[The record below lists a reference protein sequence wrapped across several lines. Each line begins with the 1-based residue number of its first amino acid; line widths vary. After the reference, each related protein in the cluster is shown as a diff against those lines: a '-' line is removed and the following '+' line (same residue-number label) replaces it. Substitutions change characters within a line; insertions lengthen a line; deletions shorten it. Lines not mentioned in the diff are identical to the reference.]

1 MFKAVINA
9 DILKDSIEAIST
21 LVEEAK
27 LRLSKDGISIK
38 AVDPANV
45 AMISFDLHPD
55 AFESYECT
63 DGEIGLNLE
72 TLVDIL
78 SMAERSDKIEI
89 ELDSEAH
96 NLLLRMGGL
105 AYTLSLTDL
114 AAMRKEP
121 KVPSLELPAK
131 VTLKGRDLY
140 RAVKAAEKV
149 SDHLAFGVDGNAFFM
164 EAEGDTNRVRLQLTK
179 DELIGLD
186 ASGPVRSLFS
196 LDYLSDMGK
205 AISKAN
211 EVTIHLGKDYPVKI
225 NFSVAGG
232 KGKVEYLLAPRIESD

>member
-21 LVEEAK
+21 LVDEAK
-27 LRLSKDGISIK
+27 LKLSKDGISIN

-45 AMISFDLHPD
+45 AMISFGLHPD

-78 SMAERSDKIEI
+78 SMTERSDKIEI
-89 ELDSEAH
+89 ELDPEEH
-96 NLLLRMGGL
+96 NLLLKMGGL
-105 AYTLSLTDL
+105 AYTLSLIDL

-131 VTLKGRDLY
+131 VTLKGSDL
-140 RAVKAAEKV
+140 RLAIKAAEKV
-149 SDHLAFGVDGNAFFM
+149 SDHLALGVDGSTFFM
-164 EAEGDTNRVRLQLTK
+164 EAESDTNRVRFQLTK
-179 DELIGLD
+179 DELISLD
-186 ASGPVRSLFS
+186 ASGPARSLFS
-196 LDYLSDMGK
+196 LDYLSDMSK

-211 EVTIHLGKDYPVKI
+211 EVTVHLGKDYPVKI

>member
-9 DILKDSIEAIST
+9 DIFKDSIEAVST
-21 LVEEAK
+21 LVDEAK
-27 LRLSKDGISIK
+27 FRLNKDGISIK

-63 DGEIGLNLE
+63 DGEIGLSLM
-72 TLVDIL
+72 TLMDIL
-78 SMAERSDKIEI
+78 SMAERSDKIELK
-89 ELDSEAH
+89 LDPEAH
-96 NLLLRMGGL
+96 NLLLKMGGL
-105 AYTLSLTDL
+105 AYTLSLLDL

-121 KVPSLELPAK
+121 KVPNLELPAK

-140 RAVKAAEKV
+140 RAIKAAEKV
-149 SDHLAFGVDGNAFFM
+149 SDHLAFGVDGSAFFM
-164 EAEGDTNRVRLQLTK
+164 EAEGDTNRVKLQLTK

-186 ASGPVRSLFS
+186 TSGPARSLFS

-205 AISKAN
+205 AINKAN
-211 EVTIHLGKDYPVKI
+211 EVTLHLGKDYPIKI
-225 NFSVAGG
+225 NFGVAGG

>member
-21 LVEEAK
+21 LVDEAK
-27 LRLSKDGISIK
+27 FRLSKDGISIK

-45 AMISFDLHPD
+45 AMVSFDLYPD

-78 SMAERSDKIEI
+78 GMAERSDKIELK
-89 ELDSEAH
+89 LDSEAH
-96 NLLLRMGGL
+96 NLALRMGGL

-121 KVPSLELPAK
+121 KVPNLELPAK

-140 RAVKAAEKV
+140 RAV
-149 SDHLAFGVDGNAFFM
+149 
-164 EAEGDTNRVRLQLTK
+164 EGDTNRVRLQLTK

-186 ASGPVRSLFS
+186 ASGPARSLFS
-196 LDYLSDMGK
+196 LDYLSDMSK

>member
-9 DILKDSIEAIST
+9 EVLRDSIEAIST
-21 LVEEAK
+21 LVDEAK

-55 AFESYECT
+55 AFDVYECT

-72 TLVDIL
+72 TLMDIL
-78 SMAERSDKIEI
+78 TMTERSDKIELK
-89 ELDSEAH
+89 LDPEAH
-96 NLLLRMGGL
+96 NLLLTMGGL
-105 AYTLSLTDL
+105 AYTLSLIDL
-114 AAMRKEP
+114 SAMRKEP

-131 VTLKGRDLY
+131 VKLKGSDL
-140 RAVKAAEKV
+140 RLAIKAAEKV
-149 SDHLAFGVDGNAFFM
+149 SDHLALGVDGSTFFM
-164 EAEGDTNRVRLQLTK
+164 EAESDTNRVKFQLTK
-179 DELIGLD
+179 DELVDLN
-186 ASGPVRSLFS
+186 ASGPARSLFS
-196 LDYLSDMGK
+196 LDYLSDMSK

-211 EVTIHLGKDYPVKI
+211 EVTVQLGKDYPVKI